1 MSGTLRTSS
10 IFRSAASLLLAAL
23 AAGCLY
29 GFSGGGGLPSD
40 IHSIYVPPVDNST
53 SRFELTQQLTQ
64 GLMDA
69 VRGRLGAQP
78 GSQDN
83 ADAIIRTNITNY
95 SDQAVSLQG
104 RQSVGAK
111 VFQRRVTIS
120 ASVQIVDLHKNRTIW
135 SSTVSGT
142 GEYAPDQESDQQAIK
157 LALDNLIQKVVDGAQ
172 SQW

>member
-1 MSGTLRTSS
+1 
-10 IFRSAASLLLAAL
+10 
-23 AAGCLY
+23 
-29 GFSGGGGLPSD
+29 
-40 IHSIYVPPVDNST
+40 VPPVGNNT

-69 VRGRLGAQP
+69 VRGRLGAQL
-78 GSQDN
+78 GSQDG
-83 ADAIIRTNITNY
+83 ADAVIHADLTNY
-95 SDQAVSLQG
+95 TDQAVSLQG
-104 RQSVGAK
+104 QQSAGAK

-157 LALDNLIQKVVDGAQ
+157 LALDNLIQKIVDGAQ

>member
-1 MSGTLRTSS
+1 
-10 IFRSAASLLLAAL
+10 
-23 AAGCLY
+23 
-29 GFSGGGGLPSD
+29 
-40 IHSIYVPPVDNST
+40 
-53 SRFELTQQLTQ
+53 
-64 GLMDA
+64 MDA

>member
-1 MSGTLRTSS
+1 MRATLRTSS
-10 IFRSAASLLLAAL
+10 IFRFGASLLLAAL

-40 IHSIYVPPVDNST
+40 IHNVYVPPVGNST

-69 VRGRLGAQP
+69 VRGQLGAQL
-78 GSQDN
+78 GSQQN
-83 ADAIIRTNITNY
+83 ADAVIRANLTSYT
-95 SDQAVSLQG
+95 DEAVSLQG
-104 RQSVGAK
+104 QQSVGAK

-157 LALDNLIQKVVDGAQ
+157 LALDNLVQKVVDGAQ